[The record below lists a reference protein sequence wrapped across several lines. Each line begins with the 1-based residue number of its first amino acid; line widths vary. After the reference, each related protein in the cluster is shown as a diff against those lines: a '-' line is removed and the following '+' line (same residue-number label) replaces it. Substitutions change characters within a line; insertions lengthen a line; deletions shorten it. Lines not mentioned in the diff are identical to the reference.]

1 MIDVKENIDKKYSII
16 NELRTLRRQIMSD
29 NKEKVTLLCILF
41 VLIYSMSLNL
51 WQYNQKNRSKSS
63 DEDFFKYS
71 ILISLHYSDITFH
84 PERVSRLRMFENK
97 YNSNH
102 ITLNEFEINNPNI
115 SLTVFDEN
123 NNIVYTS
130 SNNSTNKAQI
140 VKLKDN
146 RYAAVKPLKN
156 KFIKLNKILESFS
169 HLELS
174 EHMLQNILKNKI
186 EGIEFKTKIINLRKK
201 MSII

>member
-1 MIDVKENIDKKYSII
+1 MRK
-16 NELRTLRRQIMSD
+16 
-29 NKEKVTLLCILF
+29 
-41 VLIYSMSLNL
+41 LNP
-51 WQYNQKNRSKSS
+51 KSS
-63 DEDFFKYS
+63 DEYSFKYS
-71 ILISLHYSDITFH
+71 ILISLHYYDITFH
-84 PERVSRLRMFENK
+84 PERVSRLRVFENK

-130 SNNSTNKAQI
+130 SNNNYSTSKAQI

-169 HLELS
+169 HLELR
-174 EHMLQNILKNKI
+174 EHMWQNILKNKI
-186 EGIEFKTKIINLRKK
+186 EGIEFKTQK
-201 MSII
+201 